1 MALSFSMK
9 PIFTVSVGESEK
21 ISKVIET
28 LSSVN
33 INQNLSVVVSDV
45 FVKTEGERVDESG
58 CYVGTM

>member
-1 MALSFSMK
+1 MK
-9 PIFTVSVGESEK
+9 LMFTVSVGESEK
-21 ISKVIET
+21 MSNVIEA

-45 FVKTEGERVDESG
+45 FAKTDRERVDESG